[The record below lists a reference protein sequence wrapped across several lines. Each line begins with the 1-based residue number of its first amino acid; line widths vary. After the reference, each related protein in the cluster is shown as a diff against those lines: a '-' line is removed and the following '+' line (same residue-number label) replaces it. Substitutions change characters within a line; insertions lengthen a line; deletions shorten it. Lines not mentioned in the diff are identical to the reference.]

1 MIEKLSKYILLTWVL
16 INLLMLPVAVF
27 AEEPAILSQNID
39 SNKIALAQ
47 FGKVVPISY
56 STNANDIIYSSTA
69 AENNPIF
76 RHLSNNII
84 LALVLILYA
93 IIGIVFYGV
102 YSHGLKIGLSRRAAL
117 DMSVISLISIVAIV
131 AVVGIVFMFI
141 GKGNGLSNSYY
152 DSTNFNNEEQISSFD
167 ESEEASQ
174 DLAGQVI

>member
-84 LALVLILYA
+84 LALV
-93 IIGIVFYGV
+93 
-102 YSHGLKIGLSRRAAL
+102 
-117 DMSVISLISIVAIV
+117 
-131 AVVGIVFMFI
+131 
-141 GKGNGLSNSYY
+141 
-152 DSTNFNNEEQISSFD
+152 
-167 ESEEASQ
+167 
-174 DLAGQVI
+174 